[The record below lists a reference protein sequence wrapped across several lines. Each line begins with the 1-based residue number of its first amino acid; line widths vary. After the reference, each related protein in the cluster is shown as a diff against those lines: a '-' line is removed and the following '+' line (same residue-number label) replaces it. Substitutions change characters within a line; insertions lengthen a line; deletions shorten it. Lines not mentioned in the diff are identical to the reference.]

1 MIKFG
6 IGQAVRRVE
15 DRRFLTGQG
24 RYVDDITLPG
34 ICHGV
39 NVLSPHAHARI
50 KKVDA
55 SKAKAAPGV
64 LLVLTG
70 ADAKHDQLGGFT
82 AAMMPEDLG
91 APKGHRIYQQLLQ
104 SDKARFVGDRIAF
117 VVAETLAQ
125 ARDAADMVEV
135 DYETLPA
142 VALLE
147 DAAKDGAPKVWDD
160 NPNGNVAFQLMI
172 GDPAATDAAFAK
184 AKHHVKL
191 RIENNRLAP
200 VSMEPRAAIGDYNMA
215 EDSYTLYTSSQNPHG
230 ARTEIAHIFHIA
242 ENQLRVVSPDVG
254 GGFGLKG
261 GAVSGRCACAVG
273 VKEAASPCEVGCDTF
288 RSDDDGSH
296 RPRPCKLWRA
306 GTRRKGQNP
315 RDPLAVALP
324 GGRLFRR
331 PGYGE
336 RSILDA
342 LYSGSL

>member
-24 RYVDDITLPG
+24 RYVDDITLPS

-39 NVLSPHAHARI
+39 NALSPHAHAHI

-70 ADAKHDQLGGFT
+70 ADVRHDQLGGFT

-125 ARDAADMVEV
+125 ARDAAELVEV
-135 DYETLPA
+135 DYESLPA

-172 GDPAATDAAFAK
+172 GDQAATDTAFAK

-191 RIENNRLAP
+191 RIENNRLTP
-200 VSMEPRAAIGDYNMA
+200 VSMEPRAAIGD
-215 EDSYTLYTSSQNPHG
+215 
-230 ARTEIAHIFHIA
+230 
-242 ENQLRVVSPDVG
+242 
-254 GGFGLKG
+254 
-261 GAVSGRCACAVG
+261 
-273 VKEAASPCEVGCDTF
+273 
-288 RSDDDGSH
+288 
-296 RPRPCKLWRA
+296 
-306 GTRRKGQNP
+306 
-315 RDPLAVALP
+315 
-324 GGRLFRR
+324 
-331 PGYGE
+331 
-336 RSILDA
+336 
-342 LYSGSL
+342 